1 MLRSKFVKFLLPIL
15 KWQLNSC
22 PNFASLFNFMRDN
35 SSAVFSSNNIYFDQ
49 KEHIKIKFF
58 EPFKCSDQN
67 LSNSSCQQANSSS
80 NFAPF
85 FIVMTDNSSLNFKLM
100 LFQLWIKGS
109 DQNPNFET
117 FKCSGEICHIP
128 YVIFQTTSHFKV
140 MLDKSVNNVLVEEM
154 QFLDKCSP
162 LNFDSLDFPQ
172 LV

>member
-1 MLRSKFVKFLLPIL
+1 
-15 KWQLNSC
+15 
-22 PNFASLFNFMRDN
+22 
-35 SSAVFSSNNIYFDQ
+35 
-49 KEHIKIKFF
+49 
-58 EPFKCSDQN
+58 
-67 LSNSSCQQANSSS
+67 
-80 NFAPF
+80 
-85 FIVMTDNSSLNFKLM
+85 MTDNSSVNFKLM